1 VECEVTRSI
10 DDDRTRRRAKDS
22 AVYET
27 LLRTRKTEH
36 EERTSSAV
44 LASTTFDFASLHKYR
59 YKYMQ
64 SQE

>member
-1 VECEVTRSI
+1 MRATSA
-10 DDDRTRRRAKDS
+10 RREPAKH
-22 AVYET
+22 
-27 LLRTRKTEH
+27 RKTQVAQGTVVGAH
-36 EERTSSAV
+36 KQDRARGTTSSTV